1 MEDLK
6 RGGMN
11 TYAVY
16 FHPLGTLASSLSSD
30 TLFGAVCWGIAE
42 LKLKPALADWLR
54 SQQNAP
60 RFAFSSTFPFWQR
73 EGQKVHFYPRPINFR
88 ASSEDVQA
96 IAQSAVGNGGAKK
109 ALCEAVALAK
119 KLNKVSWLSEGVL
132 TLLLKGELTPRMVL
146 QSKDSFPIQG
156 GALVLPAKKCSVKYH
171 ENESEAVFES
181 GLPPTAEKCSV
192 KYHENERWM
201 ASQPVL
207 HNQIDRVRGSTVE
220 GLLFYQSET
229 SFAPGVGLWALLRA
243 EKAEF
248 EQLIHPALRY
258 LADTGFGA
266 NRTTGKGHFR
276 VEVLETVPALPVP
289 KSVGRQM
296 LLSRYLP
303 APEERK
309 VLHVEDAGAAYRI
322 RTVRAQ
328 REHKF
333 PGKAGTASD
342 AVYKRAVRMFEPGS
356 ILPLSPAEI
365 YGRLAEVVTEEEGG
379 PVFQSGAALTIPL
392 APFEGRKHG

>member
-60 RFAFSSTFPFWQR
+60 RFAFSSTFPFWQQ
-73 EGQKVHFYPRPINFR
+73 EGQKVHLYPRPINFR
-88 ASSEDVQA
+88 ASAEDVQA

-109 ALCEAVALAK
+109 ALCDAVALAK

-132 TLLLKGELTPRMVL
+132 TLLLRGELTPRMVL
-146 QSKDSFPIQG
+146 QSKDSFLIQG
-156 GALVLPAKKCSVKYH
+156 GALVLP
-171 ENESEAVFES
+171 
-181 GLPPTAEKCSV
+181 AEKCSV

-201 ASQPVL
+201 ESQPVL

>member
-1 MEDLK
+1 
-6 RGGMN
+6 MN

-60 RFAFSSTFPFWQR
+60 RFAFSSAFPFWQ
-73 EGQKVHFYPRPINFR
+73 QKAKKILLYPRPINFR
-88 ASSEDVQA
+88 ASPEDVQA
-96 IAQSAVGNGGAKK
+96 IAQSAAGNGGTKK

-132 TLLLKGELTPRMVL
+132 ALLLKGELTPRTIL
-146 QSKDSFPIQG
+146 QSLQSDKRFLIQG
-156 GALVLPAKKCSVKYH
+156 GALVLADEKYQT
-171 ENESEAVFES
+171 ND
-181 GLPPTAEKCSV
+181 
-192 KYHENERWM
+192 RWM
-201 ASQPVL
+201 QNQPVL

-243 EKAEF
+243 EISEF

-276 VEVLETVPALPVP
+276 VEVLETGPALPVP
-289 KSVGRQM
+289 NPVGQQM
-296 LLSRYLP
+296 LLSHYLP
-303 APEERK
+303 APHERT
-309 VLHVEDAGAAYRI
+309 VLTADARAAYRI

-333 PGKAGTASD
+333 PGKAGTASQ

-379 PVFQSGAALTIPL
+379 PVFQSGAALTVPL
-392 APFEGRKHG
+392 LPFEGRKHG

>member
-42 LKLKPALADWLR
+42 LRLKPDLASWLR
-54 SQQNAP
+54 SQQNSP
-60 RFAFSSTFPFWQR
+60 HFGFSATFPFWKCNGQR
-73 EGQKVHFYPRPINFR
+73 VHLYPRPLNFR
-88 ASSEDVQA
+88 VLPEDIDAVVQSVA
-96 IAQSAVGNGGAKK
+96 DKTKAKEALIQAVQN
-109 ALCEAVALAK
+109 AK
-119 KLNKVSWLSEGVL
+119 KLNKVSWFSQGVFA
-132 TLLLKGELTPRMVL
+132 LLLNGELTPNVVL
-146 QSKDSFPIQG
+146 RNLDVRFAIQG
-156 GALVLPAKKCSVKYH
+156 GALLLTQEKYKDGD
-171 ENESEAVFES
+171 A
-181 GLPPTAEKCSV
+181 
-192 KYHENERWM
+192 WM
-201 ASQPVL
+201 TNQPVL

-220 GLLFYQSET
+220 GLLFYESET
-229 SFAPGVGLWALLRA
+229 SFATDAGLWALLRA
-243 EKAEF
+243 EKNEF

-258 LADTGFGA
+258 LADTGLGA

-276 VEVLETVPALPVP
+276 IEVSETTPVLPVANLA
-289 KSVGRQM
+289 GQHM
-296 LLSRYLP
+296 LLSYYLP
-303 APEERK
+303 APEERN
-309 VLHVEDAGAAYRI
+309 VLHADAGAAAYRI
-322 RTVRAQ
+322 RTVRAR

-333 PGKAGTASD
+333 PGKAGAVSQ

-356 ILPLSPAEI
+356 ILPLPSAEI

-392 APFEGRKHG
+392 RGRKHG